1 MTPDREATASV
12 NEQQTQDWAAD
23 AEQQVRDVLASYRS
37 ELRDRPGDEDLI
49 GTRQVDSLTFVSI
62 LTGLID
68 RSGRDVD
75 LDRIGGTELRTIAGL
90 ARVFYGP
97 AEDQTAVGR

>member
-1 MTPDREATASV
+1 V
-12 NEQQTQDWAAD
+12 NQQQTDDWAAD
-23 AEQQVRDVLASYRS
+23 AERQVRDVLASYKS
-37 ELRDRPGDEDLI
+37 DLRDRPADEDLI
-49 GTRQVDSLTFVSI
+49 SSRQVDSLTFVSI

-75 LDRIGGTELRTIAGL
+75 LDRIGGTELRTITGL

-97 AEDQTAVGR
+97 AEDQTAVRR

>member
-1 MTPDREATASV
+1 V
-12 NEQQTQDWAAD
+12 NQQQTEDWAPG
-23 AEQQVRDVLASYRS
+23 AEQQVRDVLGSYKP
-37 ELRDRPGDEDLI
+37 ELRDRPADEDLI
-49 GTRQVDSLTFVSI
+49 SSRQVDSLTFVSI

-75 LDRIGGTELRTIAGL
+75 LDRIGGTELRTITGL

-97 AEDQTAVGR
+97 AGDQAAVGR